1 MLKRREALASISAI
15 AGHALFPGVL
25 DAFARAQARP
35 ASPSAAWQ
43 PELLSP
49 DLGEVLADV
58 VETILPETDTPG
70 AKAAKVHVFVD
81 LAAKACLSPAE
92 QRTLVAGLEEL
103 DGGFVGL
110 GQADREARLQRIDS
124 AAFKLLKDLT
134 LLGYFTS
141 EIGCTRALA
150 YEAVPGRYRGCI
162 PLQPG
167 QKAWATR

>member
-35 ASPSAAWQ
+35 ASPPAAWQ

-49 DLGEVLADV
+49 ALGEVLADV

-70 AKAAKVHVFVD
+70 AKAAKVHAFVD
-81 LAAKACLSPAE
+81 LAAKE

-103 DGGFVGL
+103 DGAFVGL